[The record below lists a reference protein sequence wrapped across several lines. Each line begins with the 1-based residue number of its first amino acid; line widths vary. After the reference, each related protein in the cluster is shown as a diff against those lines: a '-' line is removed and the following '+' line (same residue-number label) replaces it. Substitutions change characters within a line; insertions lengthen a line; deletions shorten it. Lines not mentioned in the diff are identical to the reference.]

1 MNVTLPDGT
10 VITNVPDDITQEQL
24 DQKLQANGIDV
35 SKFKPTLG
43 QEVLASPAGRFIQ
56 GAGGVIDAG
65 AQLLPRFLSGVSSLG
80 GFNPNPVSRY
90 LDEEAKKVDE
100 IVAQKA
106 LTMEAAKQATGQTG
120 VDISKFAGE
129 ALTPTNI
136 AMMKYL
142 QPMSKTLPGLMEAG
156 GYMGAMGGALSPVT
170 ENQENFAGQKAVQMG
185 AGAAFG
191 SILPGVV
198 PVISKG
204 YQLAKALAQPFTE
217 TGREK
222 IVGSTIRS
230 QIRPTDV
237 GDVVNRLSNA
247 EELVPGSTPTAAEVA
262 ESGGV
267 SALQRSAAARSPDAY
282 AARATDQANARLA
295 ALDEIAGTGGKK
307 EFYEADR
314 AAVAN
319 ELYEKAKNTPLNFAN
334 VDKSEIDSL
343 LKRPAIKSA
352 IDKAKELAAN
362 QGYEKLS
369 PKGSIRGLDYVKEAL
384 DLQIIDAKGKEKE
397 VLRGLK
403 NELLSVLDRLS
414 PEYAEARATFEAMSK
429 PINRMEVAETLRDKL
444 IPAISDLGAIN
455 KETPASFAAALRN
468 ADETAKRATGYKD
481 ANLQSI
487 FADAPAE
494 LQTIE
499 NIGRDIARKANFQD
513 LARGAGSDTFQK
525 MAMANM
531 AEKSGVPLSVLE
543 MPILNFTLKKMY
555 ENPTNRM
562 QEQLAQV
569 LLNPQLTAK
578 LIAQAAPQE
587 RGRLMAAA
595 LQKQLTP
602 AMFGASTAEFLG
614 N

>member
-10 VITNVPDDITQEQL
+10 VITNVPDDITKEQL

-35 SKFKPTLG
+35 SKFQPTLG

-65 AQLLPRFLSGVSSLG
+65 AQLLPRALSGVSSLG
-80 GFNPNPVSRY
+80 GLNPNPVSRY

-106 LTMEAAKQATGQTG
+106 RTMEAAKQATGQTG

-142 QPMSKTLPGLMEAG
+142 QPMSKTLPGLIEAG

-170 ENQENFAGQKAVQMG
+170 ENQDNFAAQKAIQTG

-191 SILPGVV
+191 SILPGIV

-262 ESGGV
+262 ESGGI

-282 AARATDQANARLA
+282 SARATDQANARLA
-295 ALDEIAGTGGKK
+295 AIDEIAGTGGKK
-307 EFYEADR
+307 EFFSADR
-314 AAVAN
+314 KAVADQF
-319 ELYEKAKNTPLNFAN
+319 YEEAKNTPLDFTN
-334 VDKSEIDSL
+334 VNKSEIDSL

-352 IDKAKELAAN
+352 IEKAKELAAN
-362 QGYEKLS
+362 AGYEKLS

-397 VLRGLK
+397 VLRGVK
-403 NELLSVLDRLS
+403 DDLLSVLDRLS
-414 PEYAEARATFEAMSK
+414 PKYAEARATFEAISK

-513 LARGAGSDTFQK
+513 LTRGAGSDTFQK

-531 AEKSGVPLSVLE
+531 AEKSGIPLSVLE

>member
-10 VITNVPDDITQEQL
+10 VITNVPDDITKEQL

-35 SKFKPTLG
+35 SKFQPTFG
-43 QEVLASPAGRFIQ
+43 QQVLASPAGRFIQ

-65 AQLLPRFLSGVSSLG
+65 AQLLPRALSGVSSLG
-80 GFNPNPVSRY
+80 GLNPNPISQY

-106 LTMEAAKQATGQTG
+106 RTMEAAKQATGQTG

-142 QPMSKTLPGLMEAG
+142 QPMSKTLPGLIEAG
-156 GYMGAMGGALSPVT
+156 GYMGAVGGALSPVT
-170 ENQENFAGQKAVQMG
+170 ENQDNFSAQKAIQMG
-185 AGAAFG
+185 AGAALG

-204 YQLAKALAQPFTE
+204 YQLAKALGQPFTE

-262 ESGGV
+262 ESGGI

-282 AARATDQANARLA
+282 SARATDQANARLA
-295 ALDEIAGTGGKK
+295 AIDEIAGTGGKK
-307 EFYEADR
+307 EFFSADR
-314 AAVAN
+314 KAVADQ
-319 ELYEKAKNTPLNFAN
+319 LYEEAKNTPLDFTN
-334 VDKSEIDSL
+334 VNKSEIDSL

-352 IDKAKELAAN
+352 IEKAKELAAN
-362 QGYEKLS
+362 AGYEKLS

-397 VLRGLK
+397 VLRGVK
-403 NELLSVLDRLS
+403 DDLLSVLDRLS
-414 PEYAEARATFEAMSK
+414 PKYAEARATFEAMSK

-487 FADAPAE
+487 FADSPAE

-531 AEKSGVPLSVLE
+531 AEKSGIPLSVLE
-543 MPILNFTLKKMY
+543 MPILNFTLKKLY
-555 ENPTNRM
+555 DNPTNKM

-578 LIAQAAPQE
+578 LIAQAAPQQ
-587 RGRLMAAA
+587 RSRLMAAA
-595 LQKQLTP
+595 LQRQLTP

>member
-10 VITNVPDDITQEQL
+10 VITNVPDDITKEQL

-35 SKFKPTLG
+35 SKFQPTLG

-65 AQLLPRFLSGVSSLG
+65 AQLLPRALSGVSSLG
-80 GFNPNPVSRY
+80 GLNPNPVSRY
-90 LDEEAKKVDE
+90 LDEEARKVDE

-106 LTMEAAKQATGQTG
+106 RTMEAAKQATGQTG

-142 QPMSKTLPGLMEAG
+142 QPMSKTLPGLIEAG

-170 ENQENFAGQKAVQMG
+170 ENQDNFAAQKTIQTG

-191 SILPGVV
+191 SILPGIV

-262 ESGGV
+262 ESGGI

-282 AARATDQANARLA
+282 SARATDQANARLA
-295 ALDEIAGTGGKK
+295 AIDEIAGTSGKK
-307 EFYEADR
+307 EFFSADR
-314 AAVAN
+314 KAVAN
-319 ELYEKAKNTPLNFAN
+319 QLYEEAKNTPLDFTN
-334 VDKSEIDSL
+334 VNKSEIDSL

-352 IDKAKELAAN
+352 IEKAKELAAN
-362 QGYEKLS
+362 AGYEKLS

-397 VLRGLK
+397 VLRGVK
-403 NELLSVLDRLS
+403 DDLLSVLDRLS
-414 PEYAEARATFEAMSK
+414 PKYAEARATFEAMSK

-487 FADAPAE
+487 FADSPSE

-531 AEKSGVPLSVLE
+531 AEKSGIPLSVLE